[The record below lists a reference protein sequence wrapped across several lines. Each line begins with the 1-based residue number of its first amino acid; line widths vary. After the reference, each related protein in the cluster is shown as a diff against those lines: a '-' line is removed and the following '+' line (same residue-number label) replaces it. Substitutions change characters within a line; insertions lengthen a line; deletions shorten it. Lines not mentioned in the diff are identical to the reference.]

1 MRGGAESREGSWA
14 GGEPATPATCL
25 SLLKIGENNEEVR
38 QRCAEIEG
46 SRDVTLVLLFYNL
59 MNTSGR

>member
-25 SLLKIGENNEEVR
+25 SLLKIGENKEEVR
-38 QRCAEIEG
+38 QSCAEREG
-46 SRDVTLVLLFYNL
+46 SRDVTLVL
-59 MNTSGR
+59 